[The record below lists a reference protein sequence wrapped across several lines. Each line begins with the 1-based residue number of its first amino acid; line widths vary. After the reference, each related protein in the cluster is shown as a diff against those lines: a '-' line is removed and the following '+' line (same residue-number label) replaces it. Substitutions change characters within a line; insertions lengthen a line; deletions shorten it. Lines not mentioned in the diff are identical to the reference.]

1 MGFRG
6 SRGLGFRGLGLRS
19 LGFIASGFG
28 ILGFRIWFDVNACRV
43 QTFGI
48 AAGGFVCLRRARAGV
63 CVCVFVSVCVFVCM
77 CVCVFVLD
85 VWHMITLQAVDVFGP
100 TKYHVDHCRGWPAQR
115 QDSFC
120 ESRLG

>member
-1 MGFRG
+1 MSMLAG
-6 SRGLGFRGLGLRS
+6 SRLLVSQPAVL
-19 LGFIASGFG
+19 
-28 ILGFRIWFDVNACRV
+28 
-43 QTFGI
+43 
-48 AAGGFVCLRRARAGV
+48 FVCGARARV
-63 CVCVFVSVCVFVCM
+63 CVCVCVCLSLCVCF
-77 CVCVFVLD
+77 CVYVCVFVLD